1 MTDGVSRQGRRTVVI
16 TGGGSGIGRA
26 TARLFADEGA
36 DVLIVGRTR
45 DALEETAHGPPGI
58 RTLVADVSMPDAPQ
72 AIVEAAVAAFGRID
86 VLVNNAGITR
96 PAVLGEIDRAQAVQQ
111 LETNLLGP
119 IFLTQAALPHLG
131 PSAVVVNVTSNPAG
145 RGWPANSLYGS
156 TKVALDFLTRTWARE
171 VAARGIRVVSV
182 APGVTETSALATS
195 GLSEEA
201 LSAKR
206 DYQRIPLGRAAQ
218 PEEIAWWIG
227 TVCGADAGYLTGSVV
242 RVDGGVS
249 VC

>member
-1 MTDGVSRQGRRTVVI
+1 MVI

-36 DVLIVGRTR
+36 QVLIVGRTG
-45 DALEETAHGPPGI
+45 DALEETAHGRPRI
-58 RTLVADVSMPDAPQ
+58 RTFVADVSTADAPQ
-72 AIVEAAVAAFGRID
+72 AIVQAAVREFGGID

-96 PAVLGEIDRAQAVQQ
+96 PAVLGEIDRDLAVQQ
-111 LETNLLGP
+111 LGTNLLGP
-119 IFLTQAALPHLG
+119 VFLTQAALAHLG
-131 PSAVVVNVTSNPAG
+131 PGSVVVNVTSNPAE

-182 APGVTETSALATS
+182 APGVTETNALAKS
-195 GLSEEA
+195 GLSEET

-218 PEEIAWWIG
+218 PEEIAWWIH
-227 TVCGADAGYLTGSVV
+227 TVCGPGAGYLTGSVV